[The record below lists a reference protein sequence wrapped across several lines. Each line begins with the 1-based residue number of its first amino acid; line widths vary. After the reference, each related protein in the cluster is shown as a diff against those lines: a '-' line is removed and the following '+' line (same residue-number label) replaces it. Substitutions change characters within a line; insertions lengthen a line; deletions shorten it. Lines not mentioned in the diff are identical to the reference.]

1 MQIHNG
7 TLTNTSV
14 SIEIGNNLCAY
25 VNSARGRALIEA
37 ECTEDIVKA
46 VFAVWGDKPTVTE
59 PTYPTPPAP
68 QPSEVDKLKQQLAYT
83 QASQIALQAY
93 IAQMG
98 GAL

>member
-68 QPSEVDKLKQQLAYT
+68 QPSGRRGFR
-83 QASQIALQAY
+83 SSSSIRR
-93 IAQMG
+93 G
-98 GAL
+98 PSRRWWFC